1 MADLAYKTR
10 RLVESSVTQEGLG
23 QVVKTVTF
31 DVKTLEGL
39 RGEKGS
45 DEGKVFNLVRG
56 LQKEIDDESDAAPE
70 LQSLRDRAERI
81 LKDLESRN
89 TTGLAAMDLLAARR
103 ARAPASRDRAR
114 GDRARRAAC
123 AARRRLHEHSGNGRA
138 GFRPPG
144 LVPTQ
149 RYRRPLIA
157 ASFSLAIEDLA
168 DQDKRFQDFVIVHE
182 LLHLRVQ
189 NHGRLFKALMS
200 LNVPGW
206 QAQDFRRLHTK
217 S

>member
-1 MADLAYKTR
+1 MGYMADLAYKTR

-81 LKDLESRN
+81 LKALESRN
-89 TTGLAAMDLLAARR
+89 TTGLAAMAKEKEAAIKAAKDSGLSPRAFGVYWTLKDDAALGAAGISALELAQEAETQLARFPN
-103 ARAPASRDRAR
+103 ARVNADEQRRL
-114 GDRARRAAC
+114 RAA
-123 AARRRLHEHSGNGRA
+123 L
-138 GFRPPG
+138 
-144 LVPTQ
+144 
-149 RYRRPLIA
+149 YRPLLDLGKQERGRVVDA
-157 ASFSLAIEDLA
+157 VLAILLDGEA
-168 DQDKRFQDFVIVHE
+168 DAE
-182 LLHLRVQ
+182 
-189 NHGRLFKALMS
+189 A
-200 LNVPGW
+200 
-206 QAQDFRRLHTK
+206 
-217 S
+217 

>member
-89 TTGLAAMDLLAARR
+89 TTGLAAMAKEKEAAIK
-103 ARAPASRDRAR
+103 
-114 GDRARRAAC
+114 AAKDSGLSPRTFGVYWTLKDD
-123 AARRRLHEHSGNGRA
+123 AALG
-138 GFRPPG
+138 
-144 LVPTQ
+144 
-149 RYRRPLIA
+149 A
-157 ASFSLAIEDLA
+157 AVSL
-168 DQDKRFQDFVIVHE
+168 RW
-182 LLHLRVQ
+182 
-189 NHGRLFKALMS
+189 N
-200 LNVPGW
+200 
-206 QAQDFRRLHTK
+206 
-217 S
+217 